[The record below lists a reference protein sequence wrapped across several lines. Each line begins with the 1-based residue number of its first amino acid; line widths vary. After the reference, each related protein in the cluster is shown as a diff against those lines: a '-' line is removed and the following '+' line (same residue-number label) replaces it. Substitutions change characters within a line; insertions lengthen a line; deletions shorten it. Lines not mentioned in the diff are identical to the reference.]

1 MTDLK
6 PIPNVTDEQ
15 YDGRDF
21 VGEDNTDGVEHYVG
35 VDPIYQ
41 TYANETEKPYPFSD
55 EELDE
60 ASRRGGVDP
69 DDEADDDEDEA
80 EVDSKSDTTKAT
92 STATSAKKSTAP
104 KAPVPPQRAT
114 EDK

>member
-1 MTDLK
+1 MTELK
-6 PIPNVTDEQ
+6 PIPNVTDDQ

-41 TYANETEKPYPFSD
+41 TYANETEKPFPFSG

-60 ASRRGGVDP
+60 AARRGGLDP
-69 DDEADDDEDEA
+69 DDEVDDDGGEEESAKD
-80 EVDSKSDTTKAT
+80 DSEKKVAAKKAT
-92 STATSAKKSTAP
+92 TTPP
-104 KAPVPPQRAT
+104 KAPVPQQRVT
-114 EDK
+114 DGK